1 MITYHGHPASV
12 LDLQRAYRR
21 VLSRLHHPLP
31 VFTLPKARQT
41 NERVPKLSI
50 HQVRAQLL
58 LRGMSI
64 KSWAESRG
72 YSRFSICHAMAGRR
86 IGPKHRHMLEL
97 LQKDTGL

>member
-1 MITYHGHPASV
+1 MST
-12 LDLQRAYRR
+12 
-21 VLSRLHHPLP
+21 
-31 VFTLPKARQT
+31 TLPTASQKK
-41 NERVPKLSI
+41 ERVPQLSI
-50 HQVRAQLL
+50 HQVRGQLF

>member
-1 MITYHGHPASV
+1 MF
-12 LDLQRAYRR
+12 RR
-21 VLSRLHHPLP
+21 GVFFFCIFCLHLADILYYSARMST
-31 VFTLPKARQT
+31 TLPNASQKK
-41 NERVPKLSI
+41 ERVPQLSI
-50 HQVRAQLL
+50 HQVRGQLF